1 MVDIEFHNRSGE
13 PVYDVV
19 SHITSANGIT
29 TTHRIRELMP
39 SPEPQ
44 RYAVDVGVEL
54 PKHLPRTILDVYFID
69 ARGQSWHRHPR
80 GWIEQLDPGQ
90 VAVVPASTD

>member
-29 TTHRIRELMP
+29 TTHRIRELM
-39 SPEPQ
+39 
-44 RYAVDVGVEL
+44 
-54 PKHLPRTILDVYFID
+54 
-69 ARGQSWHRHPR
+69 
-80 GWIEQLDPGQ
+80 
-90 VAVVPASTD
+90 